1 MWGFIPH
8 DVGEIRTGERDMRIF
23 RAKTHP
29 DLPKGKELVTMAM
42 SSDNHISPLSFSP
55 VEERLVTIIND
66 KPLTIK

>member
-1 MWGFIPH
+1 
-8 DVGEIRTGERDMRIF
+8 MRIF

-55 VEERLVTIIND
+55 VGERLVTIIND